1 VKIFKQILKS
11 IDVAFSMYSKIPM
24 PGFTWNSDDMKYHL
38 IFFPLVGAVIGL
50 LEWVWLRVCLA
61 AGIGNT
67 AATAVAL
74 AVPLLVTGGIHVDGF
89 MDTMDAVHSWQD
101 REKKLEILKDPHIGA
116 FAVIS
121 LAAYGLLAFAAMSQI
136 LRVAVSRQ
144 ISSGS
149 ASLFASF
156 CCVFF
161 LSRSLSGISVSTFR
175 MAKKDGMLKTS
186 EQTAAKRAV
195 WKCLLA
201 EAAVCVILM
210 VRLCPVGGG
219 LMALAVGLAFVWYR
233 HMSYRTFGG
242 ITGDLAGWFVTV
254 AELMAMIAGWIAGIL

>member
-1 VKIFKQILKS
+1 MMQFLKA
-11 IDVAFSMYSKIPM
+11 IYVAFSMYSKIPM

-38 IFFPLVGAVIGL
+38 IFFPMVGAVIGL

-61 AGIGNT
+61 AGIGNKT
-67 AATAVAL
+67 ATAVSL
-74 AVPLLVTGGIHVDGF
+74 AIPLLVTGGIHIDGF

-144 ISSGS
+144 ISSGH
-149 ASLFASF
+149 APFFASF

-161 LSRSLSGISVSTFR
+161 LSRALSGISVSTFR

-186 EQTAAKRAV
+186 EQTAAKRIV
-195 WKCLLA
+195 RRCLLV
-201 EAAVCVILM
+201 EAAVCVLFM

-219 LMALAVGLAFVWYR
+219 LMALAVGLVFVWYR
-233 HMSYRTFGG
+233 RMSYRTFGG

-254 AELMAMIAGWIAGIL
+254 AELMAMIAGWIAGML

>member
-1 VKIFKQILKS
+1 MMQFLKA

-38 IFFPLVGAVIGL
+38 IFFPMVGAVIGL

-61 AGIGNT
+61 AGTI
-67 AATAVAL
+67 
-74 AVPLLVTGGIHVDGF
+74 PLLVTGGIHIDGF

-144 ISSGS
+144 ISSGH
-149 ASLFASF
+149 APFFASF

-161 LSRSLSGISVSTFR
+161 LSRALSGISVSTFR

-186 EQTAAKRAV
+186 EQTAAKRIV
-195 WKCLLA
+195 RRCLLV
-201 EAAVCVILM
+201 EAAVCVLFM

-219 LMALAVGLAFVWYR
+219 LMALAVGLVFVWYR
-233 HMSYRTFGG
+233 RMSYRTFGG

-254 AELMAMIAGWIAGIL
+254 AELMAMIAGWIAGML